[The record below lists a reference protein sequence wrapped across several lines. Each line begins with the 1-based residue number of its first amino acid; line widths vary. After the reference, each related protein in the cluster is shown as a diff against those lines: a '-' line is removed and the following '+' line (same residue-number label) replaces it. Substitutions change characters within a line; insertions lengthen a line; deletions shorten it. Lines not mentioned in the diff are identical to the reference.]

1 MDRFFIDQEIS
12 KKSIIDNPEDVKHIS
27 KVLRLRVND
36 SIEIVDVEEKEY
48 LCEILEIS
56 KEFIEY
62 KMLKEVSLNREL
74 EINFNVYQGIPKGQK
89 MDLIVQK
96 LTEIGVHTITPVE
109 FKRCISSIKEKK
121 EDKKIA
127 RLQRIIYEAAK
138 QSKRNHI
145 PKITNPKSF
154 KEMLNELKN
163 NSINIVFYECELE
176 NNIKSYLNSIE
187 LKLVKTINIIIG
199 PEGGITPEEIDNLE
213 INGCK
218 ILTLGSR
225 ILRTETAAV
234 VASAIIAY
242 EIENL

>member
-1 MDRFFIDQEIS
+1 MDRFFIEQEIS
-12 KKSIIDNPEDVKHIS
+12 QKSIIDNPEDVKHIS

-109 FKRCISSIKEKK
+109 FKRCISSIKEEK
-121 EDKKIA
+121 EDKD
-127 RLQRIIYEAAK
+127 E
-138 QSKRNHI
+138 S
-145 PKITNPKSF
+145 
-154 KEMLNELKN
+154 
-163 NSINIVFYECELE
+163 
-176 NNIKSYLNSIE
+176 
-187 LKLVKTINIIIG
+187 
-199 PEGGITPEEIDNLE
+199 
-213 INGCK
+213 
-218 ILTLGSR
+218 
-225 ILRTETAAV
+225 
-234 VASAIIAY
+234 
-242 EIENL
+242 